1 MLRKRFALSAAAA
14 VLLAVVSLAAQSGS
28 RSARVISP
36 PGAKPSPNFSHGI
49 LAGKTLYLSGQQ
61 GTDDSGKLVDGIG
74 PQTQAALED
83 LGKILKAAGF
93 SMNDVVSVTVYL
105 ADIHDFQAMNKVYD
119 SILPDP
125 KPTRTTI
132 QAAALAN
139 DGRIEISMIAVKP

>member
-1 MLRKRFALSAAAA
+1 MLRNKFALSAAAA

-28 RSARVISP
+28 RRIISP

-49 LAGKTLYLSGQQ
+49 LAGNTLYLSGQQ
-61 GTDDSGKLVDGIG
+61 GTDDSGKLADGIG

-139 DGRIEISMIAVKP
+139 DGRIEISMIAVKR